1 MKVLFWGTP
10 AFALPA
16 LRALSEEGHVVV
28 GVVTQPDRPAGRG
41 REVAMSPIKREA
53 LEEGIPVL
61 QPERARGDEFLAQ
74 IRALDA
80 DISVVVAYGQILKP
94 EVLAVP
100 RLGSVNIH
108 ASLLPELRGAAPIQ
122 WAIVRGHASSGVTI
136 MRMEAGLDSG
146 PMLLRVEEPI
156 APEESAS
163 ELGARLAEIGAEAL
177 VETLAMLEDGDVVEE
192 PQDHGRATYA
202 PKVDR
207 DTARVDWSL
216 PADEVALWMRG
227 MDDVPGA
234 WSPLPGKGAVKLFR
248 PQVMDDT
255 GGVPGEVLRADETG
269 VVVACGLAAVR
280 VREVQ
285 PPGKRRMPAADWV
298 RGRGVHVGER
308 FEAHP
313 NAAPVPGLAAPEG

>member
-16 LRALSEEGHVVV
+16 LRSLSEEGHVVV

-41 REVAMSPIKREA
+41 REVAMSPVKQEA
-53 LEEGIPVL
+53 LAEGIPVL
-61 QPERARGDEFLAQ
+61 QPEKARGDEFLAQ

-122 WAIVRGHASSGVTI
+122 WAIVRGHAASGVTI

-146 PMLLRVEEPI
+146 PMLMRVEEPI
-156 APEESAS
+156 APEESAG

-177 VETLAMLEDGDVVEE
+177 VEVLALMEGDGIVEE
-192 PQDHGRATYA
+192 PQDHARATYA

-207 DTARVDWSL
+207 ETAHIDWSK
-216 PADEVALWMRG
+216 PADEVALWIRG

-234 WSPLPGKGAVKLFR
+234 WSTLGARGPVKFFR
-248 PQVMDDT
+248 PKVVNES
-255 GGVPGEVLRADETG
+255 GGFPGEVIEAGDEG
-269 VVVACGLAAVR
+269 VLIACGMGAVR

-285 PPGKRRMPAADWV
+285 PPGKRRMPAGDWV
-298 RGRGVHVGER
+298 RGRGVAVGDR
-308 FEAHP
+308 FGGA
-313 NAAPVPGLAAPEG
+313 

>member
-41 REVAMSPIKREA
+41 RGVAFSPIKQEA

-61 QPERARGDEFLAQ
+61 QPEKARGDEFLAQ

-122 WAIVRGHASSGVTI
+122 WAIVRGHAMSGVTI

-146 PMLLRVEEPI
+146 PMLMRVEESI
-156 APEESAS
+156 EPEESAS

-177 VETLAMLEDGDVVEE
+177 VETLMLLEAGGIVEE
-192 PQDHGRATYA
+192 PQDHARATYA

-207 DTARVDWSL
+207 ETARVDWSL

-234 WSPLPGKGAVKLFR
+234 WSPLGSKGTVKLFR
-248 PQVMDDT
+248 PRVVDDAA
-255 GGVPGEVLRADETG
+255 GAPGEVLQADERG
-269 VVVACGLAAVR
+269 VVIACGFAAIR
-280 VREVQ
+280 VSEVQ

-298 RGRGVHVGER
+298 RGRGVSAGER
-308 FEAHP
+308 F
-313 NAAPVPGLAAPEG
+313 GDGG

>member
-41 REVAMSPIKREA
+41 RGVAMSPVKQEA

-61 QPERARGDEFLAQ
+61 QPEKARGDEFLAQ

-122 WAIVRGHASSGVTI
+122 WAIVRGHAASGVTI

-146 PMLLRVEEPI
+146 PMLMRVEEPI
-156 APEESAS
+156 AAEESAG

-177 VETLAMLEDGDVVEE
+177 VEVLALLETGDIVAEE
-192 PQDHGRATYA
+192 QDHARATYA

-207 DTARVDWSL
+207 ETARIDWSK
-216 PADEVALWMRG
+216 PADEVALWIRG

-234 WSPLPGKGAVKLFR
+234 WSPLGARGAVKLFR
-248 PQVMDDT
+248 PKVVNES
-255 GGVPGEVLRADETG
+255 GGFAGEVIEAGDEG
-269 VVVACGLAAVR
+269 VLIACGLGAVR

-285 PPGKRRMPAADWV
+285 PPGKRRMPAGDWV
-298 RGRGVHVGER
+298 RGRGVAVGER
-308 FEAHP
+308 F
-313 NAAPVPGLAAPEG
+313 GGEG

>member
-16 LRALSEEGHVVV
+16 LRSLSEEGHVVV

-41 REVAMSPIKREA
+41 REVVPSPIKQEA

-61 QPERARGDEFLAQ
+61 QPEKARGDEFLAQ
-74 IRALDA
+74 IRALQP
-80 DISVVVAYGQILKP
+80 DISVVVAYGQILRP

-100 RLGSVNIH
+100 PHGSVNIH

-122 WAIVRGHASSGVTI
+122 WAIIRGHAMSGVSI

-146 PMLLRVEEPI
+146 PVILQVEEPI
-156 APEESAS
+156 DPEESAS

-177 VETLAMLEDGDVVEE
+177 VEALGMMEAGLGSET
-192 PQDHGRATYA
+192 PQDHERATYA

-207 DTARVDWSL
+207 ETARLDWSRS
-216 PADEVALWMRG
+216 ADEVALWIRG

-234 WSPLPGKGAVKLFR
+234 WSPLGGKGAVKLFR
-248 PQVMDDT
+248 PQVIESM
-255 GGVPGEVLRADETG
+255 GGFPGEVIEADGQAG
-269 VVVACGLAAVR
+269 VTVACGLGAVR

-285 PPGKRRMPAADWV
+285 PPGKRRMTAGEWV
-298 RGRGVHVGER
+298 RGRGVSVGDR
-308 FEAHP
+308 F
-313 NAAPVPGLAAPEG
+313 GGEG

>member
-1 MKVLFWGTP
+1 VKVLFWGTP

-41 REVAMSPIKREA
+41 REVAMSPIKEEA
-53 LEEGIPVL
+53 LEEGILVL
-61 QPERARGDEFLAQ
+61 QPEKARGDEFLAQ

-122 WAIVRGHASSGVTI
+122 WAIVRGHSVSGVTI

-146 PMLLRVEEPI
+146 PMLMRVEEPI
-156 APEESAS
+156 QDGESAS

-177 VETLAMLEDGDVVEE
+177 VETLALLEGDGIVEE
-192 PQDHGRATYA
+192 VQDHDRATYA

-207 DTARVDWSL
+207 ETARVDWSL
-216 PADEVALWMRG
+216 PADEVSLWIRG

-234 WSPLPGKGAVKLFR
+234 WSPLGSKGTVKLFR
-248 PQVMDDT
+248 PEVMNGM
-255 GGVPGEVLRADETG
+255 GGVPGEVLRADDQG
-269 VVVACGLAAVR
+269 VVIACGFASVR

-285 PPGKRRMPAADWV
+285 SPGKRRMPAADWV
-298 RGRGVHVGER
+298 RGRGVSVGDR
-308 FEAHP
+308 F
-313 NAAPVPGLAAPEG
+313 GGEG

>member
-16 LRALSEEGHVVV
+16 LRSLSEEGHVVV

-41 REVAMSPIKREA
+41 RAVALSPIKEEA
-53 LEEGIPVL
+53 LAEGIPVL
-61 QPERARGDEFLAQ
+61 QPEKARGEAFLEQ
-74 IRALDA
+74 IHALQP
-80 DISVVVAYGQILKP
+80 DISVVVAFGQILRP
-94 EVLAVP
+94 EVLEVP

-122 WAIVRGHASSGVTI
+122 WAIVRGHSVSGVSI

-146 PMLLRVEEPI
+146 PVILQVEEPI
-156 APEESAS
+156 GPEESAS

-177 VETLAMLEDGDVVEE
+177 VEALGMMEAGISRET

-207 DTARVDWSL
+207 ETARIDWSL
-216 PADEVALWMRG
+216 SADEVALWMRG

-234 WSPLPGKGAVKLFR
+234 WSPLGERGTVKLFR
-248 PQVMDDT
+248 PTVMESM
-255 GGVPGEVLRADETG
+255 GGEPGEVLRADREEG
-269 VVVACGLAAVR
+269 LVIACGFASVR

-285 PPGKRRMPAADWV
+285 PPGRRRMTAGDWI
-298 RGRGVHVGER
+298 RGRGIAVGDR
-308 FEAHP
+308 FGVA
-313 NAAPVPGLAAPEG
+313 

>member
-1 MKVLFWGTP
+1 VKVLFWGTP

-16 LRALSEEGHVVV
+16 LRSLSEEGHVVV

-41 REVAMSPIKREA
+41 REVHMSPVKQEA

-61 QPERARGDEFLAQ
+61 QPEKARGDEFLAQ
-74 IRALDA
+74 IRALDP
-80 DISVVVAYGQILKP
+80 DISVVVAYGQILRP

-122 WAIVRGHASSGVTI
+122 WAIVRGHAASGVTI

-156 APEESAS
+156 EPEESAG
-163 ELGARLAEIGAEAL
+163 ELGMRLAEIGAEAL
-177 VETLAMLEDGDVVEE
+177 VEALALMENGGLVEV
-192 PQDHGRATYA
+192 PQDHERATYA

-207 DTARVDWSL
+207 ETARIDWSK
-216 PADEVALWMRG
+216 PADEVALWIRG

-234 WSPLPGKGAVKLFR
+234 WTPHGARGPVKLFR
-248 PQVMDDT
+248 PTVVNET
-255 GGVPGEVLRADETG
+255 GGHPGEVIEVGDAG
-269 VVVACGLAAVR
+269 VLVACGMGAVR

-285 PPGKRRMPAADWV
+285 PPGKRRMPAGDWA
-298 RGRGVHVGER
+298 RGRGVAVGDR
-308 FEAHP
+308 FGAEA
-313 NAAPVPGLAAPEG
+313 

>member
-1 MKVLFWGTP
+1 VKVLFWGTP

-41 REVAMSPIKREA
+41 REVAMSPIKRDA

-61 QPERARGDEFLAQ
+61 QPEKARGDEFLAQ

-80 DISVVVAYGQILKP
+80 DISVVVAFGQILKP

-122 WAIVRGHASSGVTI
+122 WAIVRGHSVSGVSI

-146 PMLLRVEEPI
+146 PVLLAVEEPI
-156 APEESAS
+156 QPEESAS

-177 VETLAMLEDGDVVEE
+177 VEALAVMEEGGIVEH
-192 PQDHGRATYA
+192 PQDHARATYA

-207 DTARVDWSL
+207 ETARLDWSL
-216 PADEVALWMRG
+216 PADEVSLWIRG

-234 WSPLPGKGAVKLFR
+234 WSPLGAKGTVKLFKPR
-248 PQVMDDT
+248 VVEDM
-255 GGVPGEVLRADETG
+255 GGVPGEVLQADESG
-269 VVVACGLAAVR
+269 VVIACGFAAVR

-298 RGRGVHVGER
+298 RGRGVSVGER
-308 FEAHP
+308 FGVE
-313 NAAPVPGLAAPEG
+313 